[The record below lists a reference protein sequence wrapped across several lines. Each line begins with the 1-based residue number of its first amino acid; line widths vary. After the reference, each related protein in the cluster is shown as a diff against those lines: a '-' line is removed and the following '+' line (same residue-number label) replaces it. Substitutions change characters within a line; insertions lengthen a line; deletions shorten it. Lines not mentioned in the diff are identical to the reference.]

1 MEPSVGRL
9 EDTWIKAL
17 VIDTGADVFAFVTVD
32 AIGISTCF
40 IHTLILG
47 AETAMRLLAYDKL
60 VGMGITAIPIDNFMV
75 HGAHTHSGWSLF
87 VVSV

>member
-9 EDTWIKAL
+9 EDTWVKSL
-17 VIDTGADVFAFVTVD
+17 VIDTGADVFAFTTID
-32 AIGISTCF
+32 AIGFLTRF
-40 IHTLILG
+40 IHAHLLG

-60 VGMGITAIPIDNFMV
+60 LAMGVTAIPIDNFMI